1 MKRTIPE
8 GSEPVHLHINA
19 AGNLRLAT
27 LGLTRASCNSVADD
41 LHAGLLTCSFGST
54 IPKRKERLLVV

>member
-27 LGLTRASCNSVADD
+27 LGLTCASRNNVVDD
-41 LHAGLLTCSFGST
+41 LHAGLLTCLFGST
-54 IPKRKERLLVV
+54 IPKRKERLFVV